1 MATDLEYENFFRG
14 LAEIVEAKLAIRREV
29 AEGVAVLYG
38 SFLKDAHSIVSAMV
52 SEMVP
57 TAVSVMAEV
66 ERNPWV
72 NGVDEE
78 SMLREMSKRKRENPG
93 ENPVDGLRA
102 VLETLRGAG
111 QEAK

>member
-14 LAEIVEAKLAIRREV
+14 LAEIVEVKLAIRREV

-78 SMLREMSKRKRENPG
+78 SMLREMSRRKRENPG